1 MDTNV
6 KRREWVKTAAIIF
19 LAVLL
24 VLTFFSN
31 TIMNASLPEVATQQ
45 VTQGTINA
53 KIRASGTITANETY
67 NVKLA
72 QSRKIE
78 SVKCKVGQAV
88 NAGDVL
94 FVLEAQESDELK
106 QAKADLESK
115 ELDYQKSLITASNDS
130 AQEDRDVQKL
140 RDAYNE
146 ALTIYNQYSSMD
158 ASQIATAKAKADA
171 KKKELDRAKKDADE
185 ALAEAQADE
194 DYTTAKAEIATLEG
208 TITSKKADMDSLQE
222 QIDDLN
228 LNGSTTPS
236 ELTQEIQAKQTELD
250 KLLGK
255 YARKLASYE
264 TDYKYLSD
272 LADGRESIMQAYVD
286 DLTLLAKKLSEKG
299 VGKPTYSEDGTEIP
313 ATLSAEDRAKQ
324 LKIAYT
330 ELKPYYDEK
339 AKLEEELAAL
349 KDQMKGAEED
359 VTVNEQIDKLQKKYN
374 KAASELATAK
384 TKLSSAKRSVETQE
398 ALIKRL
404 KAHADEL
411 AEQVEDQADVISD
424 LESASSAAETV
435 KTAKTALEDK
445 LFEMNKGDTVALDMQ
460 AAKKAIEEAKAN
472 IEKLTKDADAQ
483 EVTAKVGGTIASV
496 TVTAGDT
503 ASADTAIATIN
514 QTDRGFTVKLSITNE
529 QAKKVK
535 VGDTAELVNYWGDAT
550 ATLETIGNDPQN
562 PQKNRQ
568 LTFRLTGSDIQPDSN
583 ITLAIGQQSA
593 SYDAIV
599 PTSAIRTDNNGS
611 FVLAIVSKSTP
622 LSTRYTATRVD
633 VQVLASDDKSSAVS
647 GIGSGEFVITTSTK
661 PIEAGTQVRLAEN
674 G

>member
-67 NVKLA
+67 NVKLT

-78 SVKCKVGQAV
+78 SVKCKVGDTVA
-88 NAGDVL
+88 AGDVL

-115 ELDYQKSLITASNDS
+115 ELEYQKSLITASNTT

-146 ALTIYNQYSSMD
+146 ALTIYNQYSTLD
-158 ASQIATAKAKADA
+158 ASQIATEKAKADA

-185 ALAEAQADE
+185 ELAEAQADE
-194 DYTTAKAEIATLEG
+194 DYTTAKANIANLEAQVTSIQTEIEG
-208 TITSKKADMDSLQE
+208 YEE
-222 QIDDLN
+222 QIKELQQTGGNTAGGPKDAIEKKQIELN
-228 LNGSTTPS
+228 KILADNAVYKSDCEQAYNLLNGQEPT
-236 ELTQEIQAKQTELD
+236 EENLTNALI
-250 KLLGK
+250 
-255 YARKLASYE
+255 
-264 TDYKYLSD
+264 
-272 LADGRESIMQAYVD
+272 RE
-286 DLTLLAKKLSEKG
+286 G
-299 VGKPTYSEDGTEIP
+299 
-313 ATLSAEDRAKQ
+313 LSAEDATERAKE
-324 LKIAYT
+324 LVIAYQQWT
-330 ELKPYYDEK
+330 KYLENKE
-339 AKLEEELAAL
+339 KLEAEIKELEKQL
-349 KDQMKGAEED
+349 DNTETPISTQ
-359 VTVNEQIDKLQKKYN
+359 EQIDKLNEKKN
-374 KAASELATAK
+374 AADTKLTK
-384 TKLSSAKRSVETQE
+384 TKRELSSTKKSVETQE

-404 KAHADEL
+404 KAHAEDL
-411 AEQVEDQADVISD
+411 AEQVEDQADVISN
-424 LESASSAAETV
+424 LESASTAAETV
-435 KTAKTALEDK
+435 KSAKTALEDK
-445 LFEMNKGDTVALDMQ
+445 LFEVNQGDTAALDMQ
-460 AAKKAIEEAKAN
+460 AAKKAIEDAKENIAN
-472 IEKLTKDADAQ
+472 LTKDADAQ
-483 EVTAKVGGTIASV
+483 EVTAKVAGTIASV
-496 TVTAGDT
+496 SVTAGDT
-503 ASADTAIATIN
+503 AGADTPIATIN
-514 QTDRGFTVKLSITNE
+514 QTDRGYTVKISVTNE

-550 ATLETIGNDPQN
+550 ATLESIGNDPQN
-562 PQKNRQ
+562 PAKNRQ
-568 LTFRLTGSDIQPDSN
+568 LTFTLTGSDIQPDSN
-583 ITLAIGQQSA
+583 ITLAIGQKSA

-599 PTSAIRTDNNGS
+599 PTSAIRQDNNGS

-647 GIGSGEFVITTSTK
+647 GIGSGEFVVTTSTK
-661 PIEAGTQVRLAEN
+661 PIEAGTQVRLAED

>member
-106 QAKADLESK
+106 AAKTDLEAK

-146 ALTIYNQYSSMD
+146 ALTIYNQYSFMD
-158 ASQIATAKAKADA
+158 PSSIAVAKIKAEEALKEYNKDLEAAQKTLDTIKNSTEYKNLESQIADLEKTLEPLKTAADSAKATLEATLESLYTGDWDKISDVEDVIDDCNDRITSAQKAIEGALSSNPEVTLNKYLYLVDKYEDDYLRVLAIFKNNTDAAKTAIESPNSQQFKQKLIEENYADEKTVDAVADPLITAFNSLYEYYSLAKADVIKLSKAKA
-171 KKKELDRAKKDADE
+171 ELAY
-185 ALAEAQADE
+185 AEAYLA
-194 DYTTAKAEIATLEG
+194 Y
-208 TITSKKADMDSLQE
+208 KKA
-222 QIDDLN
+222 
-228 LNGSTTPS
+228 
-236 ELTQEIQAKQTELD
+236 A
-250 KLLGK
+250 
-255 YARKLASYE
+255 
-264 TDYKYLSD
+264 
-272 LADGRESIMQAYVD
+272 
-286 DLTLLAKKLSEKG
+286 
-299 VGKPTYSEDGTEIP
+299 VGSED
-313 ATLSAEDRAKQ
+313 
-324 LKIAYT
+324 
-330 ELKPYYDEK
+330 
-339 AKLEEELAAL
+339 
-349 KDQMKGAEED
+349 
-359 VTVNEQIDKLQKKYN
+359 LQKKY
-374 KAASELATAK
+374 KEKQAEIERYELDVERAQQNVNDQKEKVDNLTSAATA
-384 TKLSSAKRSVETQE
+384 
-398 ALIKRL
+398 
-404 KAHADEL
+404 AD
-411 AEQVEDQADVISD
+411 
-424 LESASSAAETV
+424 TV
-435 KTAKTALEDK
+435 KSTKTALEDK
-445 LFEMNKGDTVALDMQ
+445 LFEMNKGDTAALDMQ

-514 QTDRGFTVKLSITNE
+514 QTDRGFTVKISITNE

-633 VQVLASDDKSSAVS
+633 VQVLASDDKSSAIS

>member
-6 KRREWVKTAAIIF
+6 KRREWVKTVAIIF

-53 KIRASGTITANETY
+53 KIRASGTIAANETY
-67 NVKLA
+67 NVKLT
-72 QSRKIE
+72 QTRKIE
-78 SVKCKVGQAV
+78 SVKCKVGQEV

-106 QAKADLESK
+106 QAKTDLETL
-115 ELDYQKSLITASNDS
+115 ELNYQKSLIEASNGN

-146 ALTIYNQYSSMD
+146 ALVIYNQYSSMD
-158 ASQIATAKAKADA
+158 PSSIAVSKIKAEEKQKELTKELEAAQKELEAAQNNEEYKTIEAQITELETKLEPLKTAVDKAKENVETVTQRTFDGTTDSVSSLEKQIATC
-171 KKKELDRAKKDADE
+171 KEEIKTVLGDLDADRYEYLANKYE
-185 ALAEAQADE
+185 A
-194 DYTTAKAEIATLEG
+194 DYLLLLRMYGNDYELIKN
-208 TITSKKADMDSLQE
+208 
-222 QIDDLN
+222 DLN
-228 LNGSTTPS
+228 
-236 ELTQEIQAKQTELD
+236 E
-250 KLLGK
+250 
-255 YARKLASYE
+255 
-264 TDYKYLSD
+264 SD
-272 LADGRESIMQAYVD
+272 LASLKD
-286 DLTLLAKKLSEKG
+286 KLIKTGNAS
-299 VGKPTYSEDGTEIP
+299 STEV
-313 ATLSAEDRAKQ
+313 ATRADE
-324 LKIAYT
+324 LKIAYAN
-330 ELKPYYDEK
+330 LQPYYSKVSDKQAKLSELN
-339 AKLEEELAAL
+339 AKLEYAKAKKEYDDAKEGSESLQTKYDAMKASLERYQLAVERAQNAVNDQ
-349 KDQMKGAEED
+349 KD
-359 VTVNEQIDKLQKKYN
+359 TVDKLTS
-374 KAASELATAK
+374 AA
-384 TKLSSAKRSVETQE
+384 
-398 ALIKRL
+398 
-404 KAHADEL
+404 
-411 AEQVEDQADVISD
+411 
-424 LESASSAAETV
+424 SAAETL
-435 KTAKTALEDK
+435 KSAKTALEDK
-445 LFEMNKGDTVALDMQ
+445 IFETNKGDTAALDMQ
-460 AAKKAIEEAKAN
+460 AAKKAIEDKKAD

-496 TVTAGDT
+496 SVTAGDT
-503 ASADTAIATIN
+503 ASADNPLATIN
-514 QTDRGFTVKLSITNE
+514 QTDRGFTVKITVTNE

-562 PQKNRQ
+562 PQKNRL

-583 ITLAIGQQSA
+583 ITLAIGQKSA

>member
-6 KRREWVKTAAIIF
+6 KRREWVKTVAIIF

-53 KIRASGTITANETY
+53 KIRASGTIAANETY
-67 NVKLA
+67 NVKLT
-72 QSRKIE
+72 QTRKIE
-78 SVKCKVGQAV
+78 SVKCKVGQEV

-106 QAKADLESK
+106 QAKTDLETL
-115 ELDYQKSLITASNDS
+115 ELNYQKSLIEASNGT
-130 AQEDRDVQKL
+130 AQENRDVQKL

-158 ASQIATAKAKADA
+158 PSSIAVSKIKAEEKQKELNKELEEAQKALETIKNSEEYKGLESQIADLQKTLEPLKTAADSAKATLEATLESLYDGDWEDIDDVKAVIKKCNTRITDAESAIKDVLSSDPEVNLNRYLYLVDKYEEDYLRVLRIFEGRDNAKNAIDQGNFEQELINKGQATSENVSSVAEPLLTAFNSLDEYYSRVEKDVKELSKAKA
-171 KKKELDRAKKDADE
+171 ELAY
-185 ALAEAQADE
+185 AEAYLAYKQA
-194 DYTTAKAEIATLEG
+194 A
-208 TITSKKADMDSLQE
+208 
-222 QIDDLN
+222 
-228 LNGSTTPS
+228 
-236 ELTQEIQAKQTELD
+236 
-250 KLLGK
+250 
-255 YARKLASYE
+255 
-264 TDYKYLSD
+264 
-272 LADGRESIMQAYVD
+272 
-286 DLTLLAKKLSEKG
+286 
-299 VGKPTYSEDGTEIP
+299 VGSED
-313 ATLSAEDRAKQ
+313 
-324 LKIAYT
+324 
-330 ELKPYYDEK
+330 
-339 AKLEEELAAL
+339 
-349 KDQMKGAEED
+349 
-359 VTVNEQIDKLQKKYN
+359 LQKKY
-374 KAASELATAK
+374 KAKQAEIERYELAVERVQKEVDDQKDTVD
-384 TKLSSAKRSVETQE
+384 KLTSA
-398 ALIKRL
+398 A
-404 KAHADEL
+404 
-411 AEQVEDQADVISD
+411 
-424 LESASSAAETV
+424 SAAETL
-435 KTAKTALEDK
+435 KSAKTALEDK
-445 LFEMNKGDTVALDMQ
+445 IFETNKGDTAALDMQ
-460 AAKKAIEEAKAN
+460 AAKKAIEDKKAD

-483 EVTAKVGGTIASV
+483 EITAKVGGTIASV
-496 TVTAGDT
+496 NVTAGDT
-503 ASADTAIATIN
+503 ASADNPLATIN
-514 QTDRGFTVKLSITNE
+514 QTDRGFTVKISITNE

-562 PQKNRQ
+562 PQKNRL

-583 ITLAIGQQSA
+583 ITLAIGQKSA

>member
-78 SVKCKVGQAV
+78 SVKCKVGQEV
-88 NAGDVL
+88 SAGDVL

-106 QAKADLESK
+106 QAKADLEAK
-115 ELDYQKSLITASNDS
+115 ELDYQKSLINASNDS

-146 ALTIYNQYSSMD
+146 ALTIYNQYSTMD
-158 ASQIATAKAKADA
+158 PSSIAVAKIKAEETLKEYNKDLEAAQKELQAAQNNEEYKNIEAQITELEQKAAPLKTASDQAKSTLEDTLESLFTENLTAVSQIKRRNTEWKHDVETARSNLEDAISSAGTLERYLYLANKYEENYLLLIRLCGSSEKAKEALEDSSELEATLIKEGYATKETVSSMVSDLNDAYVNLEPYYRDGDTADLMQKLAKAKAYLA
-171 KKKELDRAKKDADE
+171 YGEAYLAYKE
-185 ALAEAQADE
+185 
-194 DYTTAKAEIATLEG
+194 ATEG
-208 TITSKKADMDSLQE
+208 TEELQTKYDTMKAALERYQLAVERAQQDV
-222 QIDDLN
+222 DDQK
-228 LNGSTTPS
+228 
-236 ELTQEIQAKQTELD
+236 EK
-250 KLLGK
+250 
-255 YARKLASYE
+255 
-264 TDYKYLSD
+264 
-272 LADGRESIMQAYVD
+272 VD
-286 DLTLLAKKLSEKG
+286 DLT
-299 VGKPTYSEDGTEIP
+299 
-313 ATLSAEDRAKQ
+313 SA
-324 LKIAYT
+324 
-330 ELKPYYDEK
+330 
-339 AKLEEELAAL
+339 
-349 KDQMKGAEED
+349 
-359 VTVNEQIDKLQKKYN
+359 
-374 KAASELATAK
+374 ATA
-384 TKLSSAKRSVETQE
+384 
-398 ALIKRL
+398 
-404 KAHADEL
+404 AD
-411 AEQVEDQADVISD
+411 
-424 LESASSAAETV
+424 TV
-435 KTAKTALEDK
+435 KSTKTALEDK
-445 LFEMNKGDTVALDMQ
+445 LFEMNKGDTAALDMQ
-460 AAKKAIEEAKAN
+460 AAKKAIEEAKEN

-496 TVTAGDT
+496 NVTAGDT
-503 ASADTAIATIN
+503 AGADTAIATIN
-514 QTDRGFTVKLSITNE
+514 QTDRGFTVKISITNE

-583 ITLAIGQQSA
+583 ITLAIGQKSA

>member
-106 QAKADLESK
+106 AAKTDLEAK
-115 ELDYQKSLITASNDS
+115 ELDYQKSLINASNDS

-146 ALTIYNQYSSMD
+146 ALVIYSQYSSMD

-194 DYTTAKAEIATLEG
+194 DYTTAKANIATLEAQIASFETEIDG
-208 TITSKKADMDSLQE
+208 YKE
-222 QIDDLN
+222 QIKELQTTGGNTTGGPRDAIEKRQIQLN
-228 LNGSTTPS
+228 
-236 ELTQEIQAKQTELD
+236 
-250 KLLGK
+250 KLLADNAIYTSDYDEADELLSGN
-255 YARKLASYE
+255 AATEENLANALMNKKGY
-264 TDYKYLSD
+264 T
-272 LADGRESIMQAYVD
+272 QAEAVQR
-286 DLTLLAKKLSEKG
+286 A
-299 VGKPTYSEDGTEIP
+299 
-313 ATLSAEDRAKQ
+313 AE
-324 LKIAYT
+324 LKIAYDQWT
-330 ELKPYYDEK
+330 KYLTDK
-339 AKLEEELAAL
+339 AQLEEEIRDLEKQL
-349 KDQMKGAEED
+349 DNTETPISTQ
-359 VTVNEQIDKLQKKYN
+359 EQIDKLNEKINTANAKLKKAN
-374 KAASELATAK
+374 RDLTS
-384 TKLSSAKRSVETQE
+384 TKNTVESQE
-398 ALIKRL
+398 NLIKRL
-404 KAHADEL
+404 KTNADDL
-411 AEQVEDQADVISD
+411 AEQVEDQADVISN
-424 LESASSAAETV
+424 LESASSAADTV
-435 KTAKTALEDK
+435 KSTKTALEDK
-445 LFEMNKGDTVALDMQ
+445 LFEMNKGDTAALDMQ

-503 ASADTAIATIN
+503 AGADTAIATIN
-514 QTDRGFTVKLSITNE
+514 QTDRGFTVKISITNE

>member
-67 NVKLA
+67 NVKLT

-78 SVKCKVGQAV
+78 SVKCKVGDTVA
-88 NAGDVL
+88 AGDVL

-115 ELDYQKSLITASNDS
+115 ELEYQKSLITASNTT

-158 ASQIATAKAKADA
+158 PSSIAVAKIKAEERLKELTKDQEEAQKALDTIKNSTEYKNLESQIADLEKTLEPLKTAADSAKATLEATIESLYTGDWDRISEVEDVIDDCNDRIKSAQNAIERTLSSDPNVNLNRYLYLVDKYEEDYLLVVRIFGGKREDAKDAIDNNRFEQELVDRGYATKDTAATTAEPLITAFNSLDEYYSRVKDDVTKLSKAKAELAYAEAYLAYKKAAIGSEDLQSKYKA
-171 KKKELDRAKKDADE
+171 KQAEIERYELDVERA
-185 ALAEAQADE
+185 QE
-194 DYTTAKAEIATLEG
+194 D
-208 TITSKKADMDSLQE
+208 
-222 QIDDLN
+222 
-228 LNGSTTPS
+228 
-236 ELTQEIQAKQTELD
+236 
-250 KLLGK
+250 
-255 YARKLASYE
+255 
-264 TDYKYLSD
+264 
-272 LADGRESIMQAYVD
+272 VD
-286 DLTLLAKKLSEKG
+286 DQKDTVEKLT
-299 VGKPTYSEDGTEIP
+299 
-313 ATLSAEDRAKQ
+313 SA
-324 LKIAYT
+324 
-330 ELKPYYDEK
+330 
-339 AKLEEELAAL
+339 
-349 KDQMKGAEED
+349 
-359 VTVNEQIDKLQKKYN
+359 
-374 KAASELATAK
+374 ATAAD
-384 TKLSSAKRSVETQE
+384 T
-398 ALIKRL
+398 L
-404 KAHADEL
+404 K
-411 AEQVEDQADVISD
+411 S
-424 LESASSAAETV
+424 
-435 KTAKTALEDK
+435 AKTALEDK
-445 LFEMNKGDTVALDMQ
+445 LFEVNQGDTAALDMQ
-460 AAKKAIEEAKAN
+460 AAKKAIEDAKQNVAN
-472 IEKLTKDADAQ
+472 LTKDADAQ
-483 EVTAKVGGTIASV
+483 EVTAKVAGTIASV
-496 TVTAGDT
+496 SVTAGDT
-503 ASADTAIATIN
+503 AGADTPIATIN
-514 QTDRGFTVKLSITNE
+514 QTDRGYTVKISVTNE

-535 VGDTAELVNYWGDAT
+535 AGDTAELVNYWGDAT
-550 ATLETIGNDPQN
+550 ATLESIGNDPQN
-562 PQKNRQ
+562 PAKNRQ
-568 LTFRLTGSDIQPDSN
+568 LTFTLTGSDIQPDSN
-583 ITLAIGQQSA
+583 ITLAIGQKSA

-599 PTSAIRTDNNGS
+599 PTSAIRQDNNGS

-661 PIEAGTQVRLAEN
+661 PIEAGTQVRLAED

>member
-72 QSRKIE
+72 QTRKIE
-78 SVKCKVGQAV
+78 SVKCKVGQEVA
-88 NAGDVL
+88 AGDVL
-94 FVLEAQESDELK
+94 FVLEAEESDELK
-106 QAKADLESK
+106 AAIADLESK
-115 ELDYQKSLITASNDS
+115 ELEYQKSLISASNTT
-130 AQEDRDVQKL
+130 AQENREVQKL

-146 ALTIYNQYSSMD
+146 ALVIYSQYSSMD

-171 KKKELDRAKKDADE
+171 KKKELERAKKDADE

-194 DYTTAKAEIATLEG
+194 DYTNAKNEISTLEAQITSLQTEIDGYEEQIKELQSTGGNTSGGPRDAIEKRQVELNKILADNAVYKSDYEYACDLLKGKDATEDNLTNALIREGYSSEDATARAKELVIAYQQWTKYLENKEKLEAEIE
-208 TITSKKADMDSLQE
+208 
-222 QIDDLN
+222 
-228 LNGSTTPS
+228 
-236 ELTQEIQAKQTELD
+236 EL
-250 KLLGK
+250 
-255 YARKLASYE
+255 R
-264 TDYKYLSD
+264 
-272 LADGRESIMQAYVD
+272 
-286 DLTLLAKKLSEKG
+286 
-299 VGKPTYSEDGTEIP
+299 
-313 ATLSAEDRAKQ
+313 KQ
-324 LKIAYT
+324 LDNT
-330 ELKPYYDEK
+330 ETPIST
-339 AKLEEELAAL
+339 
-349 KDQMKGAEED
+349 Q
-359 VTVNEQIDKLQKKYN
+359 EQIDKLREKIS
-374 KAASELATAK
+374 ASETKLKK
-384 TKLSSAKRSVETQE
+384 TKRDLSSKQSSVEAHE

-404 KAHADEL
+404 KASSDDL
-411 AEQVEDQADVISD
+411 AEQVEDQTDVISD
-424 LESASSAAETV
+424 LDDASTAADKVKET
-435 KTAKTALEDK
+435 KGLLEDK
-445 LFEMNKGDTVALDMQ
+445 LFEVNQGDTAALDMQ
-460 AAKKAIEEAKAN
+460 AAKKAIEDKKAE

-496 TVTAGDT
+496 NVTAGDT

-514 QTDRGFTVKLSITNE
+514 QTDRGFTVKITVTNE

-562 PQKNRQ
+562 PGKNRQ

-583 ITLAIGQQSA
+583 ITLAIGQKSA

>member
-106 QAKADLESK
+106 AAKTDLEAK
-115 ELDYQKSLITASNDS
+115 ELDYQKSLINASNDS
-130 AQEDRDVQKL
+130 AQEDHDVQKL

-158 ASQIATAKAKADA
+158 PSSIAVAKIKAEEALKEYNKDLETAQKALDTIKNSTEYKNLESQIADLEKTLEPLKTAADSAKATLEATLESLYTGNWDDISDVEDVIDDCNDRITSAQKAIEGALSSNPEVTLNKYLYLVDKYEDDYLRVLAIFKNNTDAAKTAIESPNSQQFKQKLIEENYADEKTVDAVADPLITAFNSLYEYYSLAKADVIELSKAKAELA
-171 KKKELDRAKKDADE
+171 YAEAYLAYKKAAVGSEDLQKKYKEKQAEIERYELDVERAQQNVNDQKEK
-185 ALAEAQADE
+185 
-194 DYTTAKAEIATLEG
+194 
-208 TITSKKADMDSLQE
+208 
-222 QIDDLN
+222 
-228 LNGSTTPS
+228 
-236 ELTQEIQAKQTELD
+236 
-250 KLLGK
+250 
-255 YARKLASYE
+255 
-264 TDYKYLSD
+264 
-272 LADGRESIMQAYVD
+272 VD
-286 DLTLLAKKLSEKG
+286 DLT
-299 VGKPTYSEDGTEIP
+299 
-313 ATLSAEDRAKQ
+313 SA
-324 LKIAYT
+324 
-330 ELKPYYDEK
+330 
-339 AKLEEELAAL
+339 
-349 KDQMKGAEED
+349 
-359 VTVNEQIDKLQKKYN
+359 
-374 KAASELATAK
+374 ATA
-384 TKLSSAKRSVETQE
+384 
-398 ALIKRL
+398 
-404 KAHADEL
+404 AD
-411 AEQVEDQADVISD
+411 
-424 LESASSAAETV
+424 TV
-435 KTAKTALEDK
+435 KSTKTALEDK
-445 LFEMNKGDTVALDMQ
+445 LFEMNKGDTAALDMQ

-514 QTDRGFTVKLSITNE
+514 QTDRGFTVKISITNE